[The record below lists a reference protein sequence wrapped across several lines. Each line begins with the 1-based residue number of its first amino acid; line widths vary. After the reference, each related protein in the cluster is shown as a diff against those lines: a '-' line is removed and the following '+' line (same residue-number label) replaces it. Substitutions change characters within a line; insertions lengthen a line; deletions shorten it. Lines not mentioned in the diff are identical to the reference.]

1 MSGRRQNTNHRRK
14 VRRTHFLDQAAD
26 NPRAQMKLADQLA
39 GTGLSVRRN
48 GRVQRYECGHCAWFQ
63 DGGDVQTAVAHAA
76 TH

>member
-1 MSGRRQNTNHRRK
+1 MPGRRQNTTRRLK
-14 VRRTHFLDQAAD
+14 VRREHFYDQVD
-26 NPRAQMKLADQLA
+26 HNPKTLAKLADQFA

-48 GRVQRYECGHCAWFQ
+48 GHVWRYVCGHCPWFQ